1 MPIRNYLSMPS
12 VLIVDD
18 SDLGRVVL
26 GGMFSGSNFKTI
38 FFAVN
43 GQDAFDKA
51 ITHKPDLIIL
61 DVMMPYY
68 DGIEVT
74 RMIREHNDICNTPIL
89 IATALDDRET
99 HSRAI
104 KAGAN
109 DVVVKPFNKVKF
121 LSLVNSLVAGVSD
134 K

>member
-1 MPIRNYLSMPS
+1 MAS

-38 FFAVN
+38 LFAVN
-43 GQDAFDKA
+43 GEDAFEKA

-61 DVMMPYY
+61 DVMMPYL
-68 DGIEVT
+68 DGIDVT
-74 RMIREHNDICNTPIL
+74 QMIRLHKEIYNTPIL

-99 HSRAI
+99 SLRAI

-109 DVVVKPFNKVKF
+109 DVIVKPFNKAK
-121 LSLVNSLVAGVSD
+121 LLALAEKLVNEVKS